1 MEKFLKQGDRY
12 ITCTFGEWKNGKII
26 QKGTLAK
33 MARGEMVRF
42 LAGEEISEPE
52 GVKEFRGL
60 GFSYKK
66 EFSTEENYV
75 FLKEEEK

>member
-1 MEKFLKQGDRY
+1 M
-12 ITCTFGEWKNGKII
+12 
-26 QKGTLAK
+26 
-33 MARGEMVRF
+33 RF
-42 LAGEEISEPE
+42 LAVEGICELE